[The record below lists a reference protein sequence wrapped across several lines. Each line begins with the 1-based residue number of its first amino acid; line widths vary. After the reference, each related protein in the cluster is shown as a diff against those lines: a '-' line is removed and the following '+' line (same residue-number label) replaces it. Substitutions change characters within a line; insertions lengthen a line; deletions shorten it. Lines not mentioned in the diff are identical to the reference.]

1 MNIICKILLLLI
13 FPSALFSQ
21 TQNNPLEG
29 QWKVVFPNYQK
40 EMYEYFDN
48 GNFNVITF
56 NKTGREFGLAS
67 IGSTGKY
74 SVSFSGDTCVEFRTL
89 DYSTTH
95 YFRFDG
101 DYAVSFSYKPIK
113 QTSTLIHDYSLWVRN
128 IPNPERKGTII
139 CRKIRYI
146 VPKGFSGIV
155 AIEYGKPDG
164 VEPEHDQDGNVMLC
178 VPQSGILKT
187 TISPNVFC
195 IALGEYQVE
204 LDNGDGDYIQLEDLS
219 SLADK
224 NITLDST
231 LYPINKLVSRVYGFN
246 PVRRKELND
255 MYKDNFSG
263 NVILIGVGK
272 FDIIRN
278 NLSNLFR

>member
-1 MNIICKILLLLI
+1 MNIIRKILLLLI

-48 GNFNVITF
+48 GNFKVITL
-56 NKTGREFGLAS
+56 NESGREFGLTS
-67 IGSTGKY
+67 IGSTGEY

-139 CRKIRYI
+139 CRKMRYI

-164 VEPEHDQDGNVMLC
+164 VEPEYDQDGNIMLC

-204 LDNGDGDYIQLEDLS
+204 LENGDGTYSQLEDLS
-219 SLADK
+219 SFADK
-224 NITLDST
+224 NITLDSMI
-231 LYPINKLVSRVYGFN
+231 YSGNKLFSRVYGFN
-246 PVRRKELND
+246 PIGRKELSKAFND
-255 MYKDNFSG
+255 DFFG
-263 NVILIGVGK
+263 NVLLLGVGEFEVMRK
-272 FDIIRN
+272 NFFRIIQ
-278 NLSNLFR
+278 